1 MRKILIIY
9 LLVAN
14 FGMNGQIPTDSL
26 KGHYKF
32 NGTSTDYSG
41 NGNDIIVGSG
51 AYVNDRFGNP
61 NSALYFDAG
70 GLVLQNGFLWP

>member
-1 MRKILIIY
+1 MRKTLIIY
-9 LLVAN
+9 LLFTN
-14 FGMNGQIPTDSL
+14 FVVNGQIPTDSL

-32 NGTSTDYSG
+32 NGTLTDYSG

-61 NSALYFDAG
+61 NSALYLDGISDSPHSCF
-70 GLVLQNGFLWP
+70 